1 MNVILND
8 EITSLWR
15 ETIKEAEH
23 HCAVSLKQE
32 LETYLASLLANYSKR
47 PELAKQ
53 VFAFAMLQA
62 QASQDELALQQTGD
76 QCLLFAGLF
85 PKRLERKLVKVSY
98 LVDMGR
104 FAYITLS
111 HRTDDLFSHLAGQ
124 FVTLMDVLQSIRAE
138 STLLPLE
145 AYEQW
150 QELGSQRAL
159 RILQSYTHRP
169 L

>member
-1 MNVILND
+1 MHVIAND
-8 EITSLWR
+8 DVTSLWR
-15 ETIKEAEH
+15 NTVQEAEH
-23 HCAVSLKQE
+23 QCAISLKQE
-32 LETYLASLLANYSKR
+32 LEAYLISLLVNYSKR
-47 PELAKQ
+47 PALAKQ
-53 VFAFAMLQA
+53 VFAFALLEA
-62 QASQDELALQQTGD
+62 QASHDELALQQTGD

-85 PKRLERKLVKVSY
+85 PKNVERKLVKISY

-104 FAYITLS
+104 FAYTTLS

-159 RILQSYTHRP
+159 RILQSYTRRP